1 MNESGTHETEGT
13 LAERILA
20 APQLSAAEAAHARV
34 ERWLAE
40 IASTAAGKALARLLA
55 VHPAL
60 NALMAALAEGSP
72 YLWELARA
80 QPERLVAIL
89 ESAPE
94 RRFMDLLADA
104 ARLIPD
110 ASDEAEV
117 MRLLR
122 R

>member
-40 IASTAAGKALARLLA
+40 IASTAAGKTLT
-55 VHPAL
+55 
-60 NALMAALAEGSP
+60 
-72 YLWELARA
+72 
-80 QPERLVAIL
+80 RLVAIL

-94 RRFMDLLADA
+94 RRFADLLADA
-104 ARLIPD
+104 ARLIP
-110 ASDEAEV
+110 AAGDEAEV

-122 R
+122 RMRAEAALLIALADI